1 MISAI
6 VLAAGEGSRFG
17 GTKQLERL
25 HGKPLAQHAI
35 DAAAAAAVGEIVVVV
50 GHDADRVR
58 GALELP
64 AGARV
69 AVNDRFA
76 EGQSTSLAAGLRALD
91 PSSGAAIVL
100 VADQPGIEA
109 RHVRTLIDAF
119 DEKAREPEVLRIRFR
134 DGPGP
139 ALLARSVWDEAAS
152 LTGDTGARAL
162 FDADPE
168 RVRWVEL
175 HEGAPA
181 DVDRR
186 EDLERERER
195 GRG

>member
-25 HGKPLAQHAI
+25 HGKPLVQHAI
-35 DAAAAAAVGEIVVVV
+35 DAAAAAGVEEIVVVV

-76 EGQSTSLAAGLRALD
+76 EGQSTSLAAGLRALGA
-91 PSSGAAIVL
+91 SSEAAIVL
-100 VADQPGIEA
+100 LADQPGLESG
-109 RHVRTLIDAF
+109 HVRTLIDAF
-119 DEKAREPEVLRIRFR
+119 DDAAREPEILRIRFR

-139 ALLARSVWDEAAS
+139 ALLARSVWDETVS

-162 FDADPE
+162 FEAHPG

-175 HEGAPA
+175 DEGAPP

-186 EDLERERER
+186 EDLERERAR
-195 GRG
+195 GRR